1 MIDRKEVKRELDRI
15 YNLTNAARLVAVH
28 MNVDDSSDA
37 IAETLFIALNKIS
50 FLSELME
57 GIEGEKDEQGF

>member
-28 MNVDDSSDA
+28 LNVDASSDA
-37 IAETLFIALNKIS
+37 IAETLLIALDKVS